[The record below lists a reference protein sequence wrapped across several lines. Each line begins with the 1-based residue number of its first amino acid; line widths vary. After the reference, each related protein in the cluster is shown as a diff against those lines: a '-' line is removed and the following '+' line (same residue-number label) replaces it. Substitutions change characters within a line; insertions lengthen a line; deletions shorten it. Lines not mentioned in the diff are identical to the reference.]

1 MIAEALASPGMCWLV
16 LAALMA
22 GLVRGFA
29 GFGTAMV
36 FMPVAARVT
45 DPVSAVLILTMMD
58 LFGPLM
64 VVPRVLKQ
72 AHLPDL
78 GRLGLGMALGIPLGV
93 AALVRIDAEGFRL
106 VVSLLTLGLLGL
118 LAAGLRYRGALKPPL
133 VVAIGGIGGIL
144 GGATT
149 LFGPPVILFYM
160 ASTLPAVRI
169 RANLTLYLI
178 CADAAFMAILWL
190 NGVLAL
196 APMLIGAALVVPYGL
211 ANLAGAAIF
220 RPEAV
225 GSYRAVAYVIIAAS
239 ALSGLPLFG

>member
-118 LAAGLRYRGALKPPL
+118 LVAGLRYRGALKPPL

-211 ANLAGAAIF
+211 ANLAG
-220 RPEAV
+220 RL
-225 GSYRAVAYVIIAAS
+225 SS
-239 ALSGLPLFG
+239 APRRWAPTVPSPT